1 LKTKINKKEKDYNEY
16 IKSLRGTIIDFPPK
30 PLNCFSIFIKE
41 NLDWIK
47 NDINY
52 DPNLSIF
59 KNVAPIWK
67 KLDKKE
73 IEKYK
78 KKSEVE
84 VKLLKEDCM
93 NLNRVAIIQKNTKVK
108 MKMIWM
114 IKKDKRK

>member
-1 LKTKINKKEKDYNEY
+1 
-16 IKSLRGTIIDFPPK
+16 
-30 PLNCFSIFIKE
+30 
-41 NLDWIK
+41 
-47 NDINY
+47 
-52 DPNLSIF
+52 
-59 KNVAPIWK
+59 VAPIWK

-108 MKMIWM
+108 MKMI
-114 IKKDKRK
+114 